1 MGGAGLY
8 APPVKSWDG
17 VATWSDH
24 TNRSTPSTE
33 PGVDWYCPIG
43 TELHAAASGVI
54 VEINTWN
61 VGPATGLFI
70 TIDLDDGRRVRYL
83 HLSAIFV
90 EVGWRVPF
98 DAIIG
103 LTGATGYGTWDWSGD
118 PSTGGSHVHETI
130 FPNHRYV
137 FGRYATLDPW
147 PLTDTERPA
156 PPVDYAPLRRRQK
169 EDAMYVRGTTNPD
182 VYATSTDANGNLRTR
197 LCPKGEAAYAGA
209 GGLVITGDDATLT
222 MLGIE
227 GQYTKP
233 YSPTVDATVEFTP
246 EQLREI
252 ASQIKPGMTPAEVKA
267 AVAAGM
273 ASVVGSVGFTPKP

>member
-1 MGGAGLY
+1 
-8 APPVKSWDG
+8 
-17 VATWSDH
+17 
-24 TNRSTPSTE
+24 
-33 PGVDWYCPIG
+33 
-43 TELHAAASGVI
+43 
-54 VEINTWN
+54 
-61 VGPATGLFI
+61 
-70 TIDLDDGRRVRYL
+70 
-83 HLSAIFV
+83 
-90 EVGWRVPF
+90 
-98 DAIIG
+98 
-103 LTGATGYGTWDWSGD
+103 
-118 PSTGGSHVHETI
+118 
-130 FPNHRYV
+130 
-137 FGRYATLDPW
+137 
-147 PLTDTERPA
+147 
-156 PPVDYAPLRRRQK
+156 
-169 EDAMYVRGTTNPD
+169 MYVRGTTNPD
-182 VYATSTDANGNLRTR
+182 VYATSTDANGNLRIR